1 LAVAEHEAGFLS
13 SEVPFGTGFLDLV
26 KVVALLRKKQPQIRF
41 NVEMITRDPLRVPCL
56 APKFWATLEE
66 VRGRQLA
73 EALARVRKHA
83 WKEPLPRIAGLPR
96 EKQLAAEADNVRRRL
111 AFGRKRRRLGAPRG
125 A

>member
-1 LAVAEHEAGFLS
+1 MAVAEYEDGFLL
-13 SEVPFGTGFLDLV
+13 SEVPFGTGFLDLA

-56 APKFWATLEE
+56 TPKFWATLED

-96 EKQLAAEADNVRRRL
+96 EKQLATEADNVRRCL
-111 AFGRKRRRLGAPRG
+111 AFGRKRLGL
-125 A
+125 